1 MRLIAQLVQSGFI
14 DFGETKQYSFVRY
27 KLIYF
32 QITMEEGIV
41 NEAKLF
47 LPEWIR
53 NELEVKNF
61 VYCTLECF
69 NTEGK
74 LHLVHE
80 DYEAYSLYVDASI
93 FLGNSLNNVINNGL
107 SHYLVVRVKLM
118 GTKVILRVVKEVAGL
133 YNQ

>member
-1 MRLIAQLVQSGFI
+1 MRLIAQLAQSGFI

-47 LPEWIR
+47 VPEWIR
-53 NELEVKNF
+53 NELEAKSF

-69 NTEGK
+69 NTKGK
-74 LHLVHE
+74 LHLIIHRLETYIYAVLITFGHISWE
-80 DYEAYSLYVDASI
+80 KISVD
-93 FLGNSLNNVINNGL
+93 LGI
-107 SHYLVVRVKLM
+107 Y
-118 GTKVILRVVKEVAGL
+118 
-133 YNQ
+133 